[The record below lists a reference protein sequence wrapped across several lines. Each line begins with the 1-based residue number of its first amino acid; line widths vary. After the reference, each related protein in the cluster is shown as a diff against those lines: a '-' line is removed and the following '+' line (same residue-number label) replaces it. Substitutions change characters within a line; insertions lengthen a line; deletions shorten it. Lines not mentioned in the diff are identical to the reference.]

1 MIILNQCLSD
11 LIPALL
17 TIFKGFPLLSRW
29 RKKSFM
35 LTSGHCMGLPL
46 PDQGCHFYPCLPN
59 SQHFLSCGICLPYNM
74 SNLCKMALCAI
85 CLMKSNLSDCSWNIP
100 FSREPPWLLCLFP
113 INFGFAICFLIRYL
127 MSSCMFAIFDRKPGK
142 ILCYIMETRGISN
155 CVAYTLAGSLCIPF

>member
-1 MIILNQCLSD
+1 MIIQNQCLSD
-11 LIPALL
+11 LITALL

-29 RKKSFM
+29 KKKSFM
-35 LTSGHCMGLPL
+35 LTSGHCTGLPL
-46 PDQGCHFYPCLPN
+46 PDQGCHFYACLPN

-113 INFGFAICFLIRYL
+113 IILVLLFAFWLGIWCLHVCLQYLIENQEKYCII
-127 MSSCMFAIFDRKPGK
+127 SWKPEGLV
-142 ILCYIMETRGISN
+142 IVLP
-155 CVAYTLAGSLCIPF
+155 TL